1 MKWGMFCK
9 KSGKWGVFFVKKWK
23 MWGVFCKKKWKTGC
37 VFFFKKWTFHQ
48 RRVHCV
54 QYKYFFILRFTYLG
68 GGVRTHP
75 VYGPEASLN
84 IDRTEGAYFSTNSST
99 KSSSRCDVRP
109 YTDSSR
115 NMQL

>member
-1 MKWGMFCK
+1 MG
-9 KSGKWGVFFVKKWK
+9 GVF
-23 MWGVFCKKKWKTGC
+23 FCKKKWKTGC
-37 VFFFKKWTFHQ
+37 VFFEKWTFHQ

-68 GGVRTHP
+68 GAYAPNAPPP

-99 KSSSRCDVRP
+99 KSSSRCDGA
-109 YTDSSR
+109 S
-115 NMQL
+115 L